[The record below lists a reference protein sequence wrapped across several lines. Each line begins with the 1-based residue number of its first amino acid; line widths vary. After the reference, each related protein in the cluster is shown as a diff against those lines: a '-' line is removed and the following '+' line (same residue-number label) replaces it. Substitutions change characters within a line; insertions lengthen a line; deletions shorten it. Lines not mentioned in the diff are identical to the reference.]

1 MADDWMYFLQTSSCR
16 HTFQTLFFFCYPL
29 ASDAKHS
36 KVFVTQSC
44 PTLCISIDC
53 SPPGSTVH
61 RILQARTLEWGAI
74 AFSGMT
80 RLAKYK
86 EPFTWKQIPGFELQL
101 CSQLAKT
108 SYFICLTLSFL
119 VMKAKELGAKL
130 KTLLVLKMYEALIL
144 ILNPGFSNT

>member
-1 MADDWMYFLQTSSCR
+1 MANRLGNNGNSDR
-16 HTFQTLFFFCYPL
+16 LFF
-29 ASDAKHS
+29 
-36 KVFVTQSC
+36 
-44 PTLCISIDC
+44 
-53 SPPGSTVH
+53 
-61 RILQARTLEWGAI
+61 
-74 AFSGMT
+74 
-80 RLAKYK
+80 
-86 EPFTWKQIPGFELQL
+86 FELQL

>member
-1 MADDWMYFLQTSSCR
+1 MRAKSLQSY
-16 HTFQTLFFFCYPL
+16 L
-29 ASDAKHS
+29 
-36 KVFVTQSC
+36 
-44 PTLCISIDC
+44 TLCDPMDC
-53 SPPGSTVH
+53 SLPGSSVH
-61 RILQARTLEWGAI
+61 GILQARTLEWGAI